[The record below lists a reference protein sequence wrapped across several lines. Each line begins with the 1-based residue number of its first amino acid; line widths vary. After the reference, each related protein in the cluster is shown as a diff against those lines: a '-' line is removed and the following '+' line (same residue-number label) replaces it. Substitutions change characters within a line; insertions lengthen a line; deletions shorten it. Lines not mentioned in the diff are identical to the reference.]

1 MPLSTPEVLLKEVSF
16 GSSGEKEQFRDKP
29 QTENIGKEEEKD
41 KEKEKEKDMKM
52 EMEINQEVDKKKK

>member
-29 QTENIGKEEEKD
+29 QTENIGKE
-41 KEKEKEKDMKM
+41 KEKGKDKDMKM
-52 EMEINQEVDKKKK
+52 ERYQEVDKKKKK

>member
-41 KEKEKEKDMKM
+41 KEKEKDMKM